1 MNEIIETVGMVF
13 GMLAILA
20 IIAIPIIKSTRWY
33 RVRKFREM
41 REDFN
46 KFSDI
51 YEIRRSEHLFG
62 SFWDSDAP
70 NAVIRAY
77 DARHALQRYFARY
90 RRRNKEYHEYDGRT
104 MFETTYGW
112 GVFQVKNTRTG
123 FKQYYK

>member
-13 GMLAILA
+13 GVLAILV

-51 YEIRRSEHLFG
+51 YEIRRSERLFG
-62 SFWDSDAP
+62 SFWDSDDP

-123 FKQYYK
+123 FKRYYR